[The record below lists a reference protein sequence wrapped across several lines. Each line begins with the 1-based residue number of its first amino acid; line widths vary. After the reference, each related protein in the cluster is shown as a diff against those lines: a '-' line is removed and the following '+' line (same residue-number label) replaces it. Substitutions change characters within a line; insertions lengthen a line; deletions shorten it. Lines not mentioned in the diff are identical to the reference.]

1 MSNEIGRGPMGW
13 LTTVAAVFLGA
24 LGMTLLFT
32 GQEVGAAVLG
42 RADVEPLASVLGGA
56 LIGFGSM
63 SWISRKSTLGGIYGR
78 AVVVG
83 NQTQFVVGA
92 IVLLKYGIR
101 FGGSTAYWVI
111 ASIYTLGAVA
121 FTTLLLSPGV
131 RRRDA

>member
-1 MSNEIGRGPMGW
+1 MGW
-13 LTTVAAVFLGA
+13 ATTVTAVFLGA
-24 LGMTLLFT
+24 LGMVLLFA
-32 GQEVGAAVLG
+32 GQEAGGAVLG
-42 RADVEPLASVLGGA
+42 RTDVEPLASILGGA

-83 NQTQFVVGA
+83 NQTQFIIGA

-111 ASIYTLGAVA
+111 ASLYTLGAMA
-121 FTTLLLSPGV
+121 FTALLLSPGV